1 MFGTCRIFDC
11 ARRVT
16 QVISNESMSK
26 TIEYK
31 QAQAVTP
38 WQIPWPSDELEHVSQ
53 CPVCESADRQLL
65 HDNLVDNVFFVAAG
79 RWQMYRCMQ
88 CRSAYLDPRPDAASI
103 GKAYETYYTHAACGE
118 QTESAKASAR
128 GRLKTRLSNGYVNH
142 RYGTAR
148 QPASAW
154 GIPVARLFPRQR
166 QKLDAAFR
174 YLPKPRPGQKL
185 LDIGCGN
192 GDFLVNARDAGWDV
206 AGIDPDPKAVA
217 NAVQRGFDVSVGSVE
232 SLAELSGC
240 FDAITISHVLEH
252 VHRPRQVVQAIA
264 RLLKPGGVLY
274 VDTPNIDSYGAKR
287 WGPDWRGLETPRH
300 LVLFNL
306 SSLIGLLEASGFGD
320 LSVKRRT
327 VVRKFIYL
335 SSLRMQHGGSPYER
349 EPAKLP
355 MLMRI
360 RLKYASVPVEHD
372 EFLTLVASRK

>member
-1 MFGTCRIFDC
+1 MFGTHRIFDH
-11 ARRVT
+11 ARCVSR
-16 QVISNESMSK
+16 INANESMSE
-26 TIEYK
+26 TVECK
-31 QAQAVTP
+31 QATP
-38 WQIPWPSDELEHVSQ
+38 WQIPWPSGELERVSQ
-53 CPVCESADRQLL
+53 CPVCESSTRQLL

-103 GKAYETYYTHAACGE
+103 GKAYETYYTHAASGE
-118 QTESAKASAR
+118 RTESAKASTKD
-128 GRLKTRLSNGYVNH
+128 RLKFRLSNGYVND

-154 GIPVARLFPRQR
+154 GIRLARFLPHQR

-174 YLPKPRPGQKL
+174 YLPKPQPGQKL

-217 NAVQRGFDVSVGSVE
+217 TAAQRGFDVCVGSVE
-232 SLAELSGC
+232 SLAELSDC

-252 VHRPRQVVQAIA
+252 VHRPRQVVLSIA

-274 VDTPNIDSYGAKR
+274 VDTPNIDSYGATL
-287 WGPDWRGLETPRH
+287 WGPNWRGLETPRH

-306 SSLIGLLEASGFGD
+306 GALIGLLETSGFGNM
-320 LSVKRRT
+320 SVKRRT
-327 VVRKFIYL
+327 VVRKFLYL
-335 SSLRMQHGGSPYER
+335 SSLRMQRGGSPYER
-349 EPAKLP
+349 KPAKLP
-355 MLMRI
+355 MMMRI
-360 RLKYASVPVEHD
+360 RLKYSSVPVEHD